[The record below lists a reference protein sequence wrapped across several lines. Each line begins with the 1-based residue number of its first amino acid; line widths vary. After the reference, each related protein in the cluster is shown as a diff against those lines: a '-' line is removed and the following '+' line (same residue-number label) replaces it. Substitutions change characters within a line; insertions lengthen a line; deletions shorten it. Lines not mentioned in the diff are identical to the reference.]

1 MSSDDDCAGDL
12 IDEDEGDVVAAENS
26 ASKGLELSQDET
38 LDDEVDDDA
47 VAENSSELSE
57 EMTEDI
63 DDCIKGPLI
72 DDPLDT
78 TTGKQQFTPARR
90 STIGW
95 LKTRFG
101 RNKPRKD
108 VSENALPSEIH
119 ESGEYVDPDFELES
133 IGDLRLV
140 LLLLLLF
147 LKTFI

>member
-1 MSSDDDCAGDL
+1 L
-12 IDEDEGDVVAAENS
+12 IDEDEGDAVAAENS
-26 ASKGLELSQDET
+26 ASKVLELSQDET

-47 VAENSSELSE
+47 VVENSSELSE
-57 EMTEDI
+57 ENEMTEDI

-78 TTGKQQFTPARR
+78 TLTGKQQFTPARR

-133 IGDLRLV
+133 SGDLRFV
-140 LLLLLLF
+140 LSSLF
-147 LKTFI
+147 YY

>member
-1 MSSDDDCAGDL
+1 M
-12 IDEDEGDVVAAENS
+12 IDEDEGDAVAAENS
-26 ASKGLELSQDET
+26 ASKVLELSQDET

-47 VAENSSELSE
+47 VVENSSELSE
-57 EMTEDI
+57 ENEMTEDI

-78 TTGKQQFTPARR
+78 TLTGKQQFTPARR

-133 IGDLRLV
+133 SGDLRFV
-140 LLLLLLF
+140 LSSLF
-147 LKTFI
+147 YY